1 MSYYLLLAGAI
12 ITEVVATVSL
22 SLSNGFTRLLPSLV
36 VIVGYMSSFTLLSFA
51 LARGLPLAIAYAI
64 WAGVGVALVAV
75 IGVVLLG
82 NNLTWTQAGGIVAV
96 VVGVTMI
103 ELGAAH

>member
-1 MSYYLLLAGAI
+1 MSYLLLAGAI
-12 ITEVVATVSL
+12 LTEVVATVSL

-36 VIVGYMSSFTLLSFA
+36 VIVGYLSSFILLSFA
-51 LARGLPLAIAYAI
+51 LARGLPLAIAYTI

-96 VVGVTMI
+96 VAGVTMI

>member
-1 MSYYLLLAGAI
+1 MSYLLLAGAI
-12 ITEVVATVSL
+12 LTEVIATVSL

-36 VIVGYMSSFTLLSFA
+36 VIVGYTSSFTLLSFA
-51 LARGLPLAIAYAI
+51 LVRGLPLAIAYAI
-64 WAGVGVALVAV
+64 WAGVGVSLVAV

-96 VVGVTMI
+96 VAGVTMI

>member
-1 MSYYLLLAGAI
+1 MSYLLLAGAI
-12 ITEVVATVSL
+12 LTEVIATVSL

-36 VIVGYMSSFTLLSFA
+36 VIVGYTSSFTLLSFA

-64 WAGVGVALVAV
+64 WAGVGVSLVAV

-96 VVGVTMI
+96 VAGVTMI
-103 ELGAAH
+103 ELGAAC